1 VRRDKFFPGGNE
13 EPAQARK
20 HQAHT
25 WSLWPGGHFP
35 FPYSSGGGKT
45 RGAIGTELNPFPK

>member
-1 VRRDKFFPGGNE
+1 MRRDKFFPGGNE

-35 FPYSSGGGKT
+35 FPYSSGGVENK
-45 RGAIGTELNPFPK
+45 RSYRHRIESFS

>member
-1 VRRDKFFPGGNE
+1 MRRDKFFPGGNE
-13 EPAQARK
+13 ESAQARK

-35 FPYSSGGGKT
+35 FPYSSGGGKQE
-45 RGAIGTELNPFPK
+45 ELQAQN